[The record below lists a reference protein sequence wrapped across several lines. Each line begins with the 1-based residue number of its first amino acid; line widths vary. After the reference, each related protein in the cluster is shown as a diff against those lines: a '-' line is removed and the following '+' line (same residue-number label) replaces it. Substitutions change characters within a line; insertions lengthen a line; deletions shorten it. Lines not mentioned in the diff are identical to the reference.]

1 MRSSHAIGC
10 HVPSANQFNERY
22 GDLTTVTLNAS
33 SEPIMP
39 SMEIPWKEVFA
50 PDSGTLLD
58 VRVYDTT
65 AADYDRLLGMLATQ
79 YRVLYL
85 EDGNAK
91 DLPDYATIIRRRD
104 LVSVSIAIDVFGV
117 EVKCF
122 FWGENEL
129 TLDLRPED
137 VDSTEKAQGIFDL
150 MKAIANTL
158 NKRVLLTA
166 ENATATRQWSEE
178 YAIRVFDPPHVQP

>member
-1 MRSSHAIGC
+1 M
-10 HVPSANQFNERY
+10 
-22 GDLTTVTLNAS
+22 
-33 SEPIMP
+33 
-39 SMEIPWKEVFA
+39 
-50 PDSGTLLD
+50 
-58 VRVYDTT
+58 
-65 AADYDRLLGMLATQ
+65 
-79 YRVLYL
+79 
-85 EDGNAK
+85 
-91 DLPDYATIIRRRD
+91 
-104 LVSVSIAIDVFGV
+104 
-117 EVKCF
+117 KCF

-137 VDSTEKAQGIFDL
+137 VDSPDKAQGIFDL